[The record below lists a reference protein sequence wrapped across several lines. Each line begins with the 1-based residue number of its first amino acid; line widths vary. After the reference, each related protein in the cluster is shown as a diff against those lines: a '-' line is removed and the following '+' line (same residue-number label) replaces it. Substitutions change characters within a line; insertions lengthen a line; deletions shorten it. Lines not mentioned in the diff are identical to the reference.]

1 MAQVVLQRLRSLH
14 SLRQTSSICVDAC
27 YSLIGGHSKQHKN
40 VLVEETGP
48 SGQWQP
54 QSGLPDRLARMFSS
68 LPAADE
74 ESNDSSLSKVRNIG
88 ISAHIDSGKTTL
100 TERILFY
107 TGRIHAI
114 HEVGAKDRKPWKER
128 CI

>member
-1 MAQVVLQRLRSLH
+1 MAQVVLQRLRGLH

-27 YSLIGGHSKQHKN
+27 QGLIFAHGNQQMSF
-40 VLVEETGP
+40 LVGENGP
-48 SGQWQP
+48 SGRWQP
-54 QSGLPDRLARMFSS
+54 QSGMPDRLARMFSS

-74 ESNDSSLSKVRNIG
+74 ESNDSPLSKVRNIG

-114 HEVGAKDRKPWKER
+114 HEVGAKDRKP
-128 CI
+128 